1 MATREAAGE
10 RTAETAWALV
20 WQIFQADKARR
31 WGLIA
36 EMGLT
41 PMQGMVITALDAE
54 HPPTMSEL
62 ASATYCDNS
71 SLTGVVDRLEALHYV
86 ERVPAPNDRRARCV
100 ALTSQGAA
108 FQQRFREVMKPAPP
122 QLAQLTAQE
131 AAQLHDLLAKAVERH
146 AAGLGAATPG
156 G

>member
-1 MATREAAGE
+1 MATREVAGE

-41 PMQGMVITALDAE
+41 PMQGMVMAALDAE

-62 ASATYCDNS
+62 AAATYCDNS
-71 SLTGVVDRLEALHYV
+71 SLTGVVDRLEALGHV

-100 ALTSQGAA
+100 ALTSRGAA
-108 FQQRFREVMKPAPP
+108 FQQRFREVMRPPPP
-122 QLAQLTAQE
+122 QLAELTAEE
-131 AAQLHDLLAKAVERH
+131 AAQLHDILASAVQRH
-146 AAGLGAATPG
+146 GAAHLRT
-156 G
+156 